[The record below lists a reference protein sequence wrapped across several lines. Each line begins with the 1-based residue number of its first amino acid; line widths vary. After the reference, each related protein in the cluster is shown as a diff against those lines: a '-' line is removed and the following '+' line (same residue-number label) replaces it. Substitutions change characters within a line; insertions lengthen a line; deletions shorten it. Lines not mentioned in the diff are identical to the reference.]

1 MYFADNLPGYIS
13 GFKIDETLKSNESE
27 INELSNEHW
36 RAIYNDRPVR
46 FSWRRKSELLL
57 YIFKLFY
64 CLDSIKFIAICEWKR
79 T

>member
-36 RAIYNDRPVR
+36 RAR
-46 FSWRRKSELLL
+46 
-57 YIFKLFY
+57 
-64 CLDSIKFIAICEWKR
+64 
-79 T
+79 